1 MTKKTSNIVRSLPE
15 EMLSEILRHTASN
28 SVTDFVNVKLSCK
41 AFLGASNYDYI
52 FENVSM
58 EKHNFIPWRKREKVF
73 LKRCKDAKNPEA
85 LYRKGMV
92 NCFSGRKAES
102 GLRLLYLKKAV
113 EKGHVEAI
121 YAYGIILI
129 CLGGELRKQ
138 GLQVVSTLNL
148 TSCSKESFKIA
159 SCRWK
164 TQKLLSSMWI
174 RVSLAG
180 PKEHYYVND
189 TKVVGCSCYHDIT
202 PRPENQGWE
211 ASNNLVEILDNLPC
225 CDSCFWDREAT
236 LFCSMLNKT

>member
-1 MTKKTSNIVRSLPE
+1 MTKKTSDIVRSLPE
-15 EMLSEILRHTASN
+15 EILSEILRHTASN
-28 SVTDFVNVKLSCK
+28 SVTDFVNVKRSCK
-41 AFLGASNYDYI
+41 AFLGASIYDYI

-58 EKHNFIPWRKREKVF
+58 EKYNFVPWRKSEKVF
-73 LKRCKDAKNPEA
+73 FKRCKDAKNPEA

-92 NCFSGRKAES
+92 NCFSRRKAES
-102 GLRLLYLKKAV
+102 GLRLRYLKKAV

-138 GLQVVSTLNL
+138 GLQVVSSLNL
-148 TSCSKESFKIA
+148 TSCSKKKFKIA
-159 SCRWK
+159 SCRTK

-180 PKEHYYVND
+180 PKESYSIND
-189 TKVVGCSCYHDIT
+189 TKVVGSNCYHDIT
-202 PRPENQGWE
+202 PRPGSQGWE
-211 ASNNLVEILDNLPC
+211 ASNNLVDNLPC

-236 LFCSMLNKT
+236 LFCSMLN